1 MEQVFLQSTSNLDAD
16 HPLIQAF
23 AQEAAAHAQ
32 TPREAAVAVF
42 YAVRD
47 KIKYNPYLFRPDPSI
62 FRASDILR
70 QGEGYCV
77 QKSIVLAAAARALGI
92 PCRLGFAI
100 VRNHLTTPRLRA
112 LMQSDVFVF
121 HGYNE
126 LFING
131 KWVKATP
138 TFDQELCTKFGVKP
152 LDFDGESD
160 ALFHEHDLAGQ
171 KHMEYLHDYGTFA
184 DLPYDFMISELIK
197 HYPHLV
203 EAYAT
208 GTPMSGDFGVEATG
222 CGMPGR
228 KPPTAQRSPG

>member
-1 MEQVFLQSTSNLDAD
+1 MAQAFLQSTANLDAD
-16 HPLIQAF
+16 HPLIQGF
-23 AQEAAAHAQ
+23 AQEAAAGAHTQ
-32 TPREAAVAVF
+32 REAAVAVF

-47 KIKYNPYLFRPDPSI
+47 RIKYNPYLFRPDPAI
-62 FRASDILR
+62 FRASAILR

-77 QKSIVLAAAARALGI
+77 QKSILLAASARALGI

-126 LFING
+126 LLING

-152 LDFDGESD
+152 LDFDGEQD
-160 ALFHEHDLAGQ
+160 ALFHEHDLAGR

-184 DLPYDFMISELIK
+184 DLPYEFMISELIK

-203 EAYAT
+203 ETYT
-208 GTPMSGDFGVEATG
+208 QGGPMSGDFGAEAG
-222 CGMPGR
+222 SCGMLEREPPGLH
-228 KPPTAQRSPG
+228 PT